1 MGYNER
7 MFLTTLFTNP
17 ILFFVFA
24 ASLVLAITIHEYMHA
39 WMADRLGDPTP
50 RLQKRVT
57 LNPLAHLDPLG
68 TIAILITNFGW
79 GRPVEFDPYN
89 LRHPRRDSA
98 LIALAGPCSNLFL
111 ALVGAAMLRF
121 FNIPD
126 LPSIFLYI
134 FIPINVSLLI
144 FNLLPIHPLDG
155 GKILA
160 GILPESYAEEWDEF
174 QAKYGLFLLLALLLP
189 IANGV
194 SPLARLLLPIREAV
208 LRLLGL

>member
-1 MGYNER
+1 